1 MQQSMLKFA
10 NMRRVIILILSFL
23 FSAMALSPSRGFA
36 FWVWTPET
44 NKWENPKYAVKDTPT
59 EQLQHALASYQ
70 SKEYKESVRELRK
83 LIDHYPRAREAADA
97 QYYIGSSWEQMDNP
111 QEAFKNYQEVI
122 DKYPFSERSA
132 EIVQKQYDIAVK
144 LLEGR
149 GKRGLLAQTFSNTD
163 YPAVDMFKA
172 VIKNA
177 PYGKLAAPARYKIGL
192 YFLENA
198 MYQEARD
205 EFEKVMNDYPE
216 SEWAGAAQYQI
227 AVSDSKRSADAPHD
241 QKITQAAGKEFKEFV
256 EHYPDAELSSQAKD
270 QIQGLRDKEA
280 ESNFH
285 IAQFYEKNKKY
296 DSARIYYQ
304 MIVDEF
310 QNSRWTAQALN
321 KIRELSRKI
330 Q

>member
-1 MQQSMLKFA
+1 
-10 NMRRVIILILSFL
+10 
-23 FSAMALSPSRGFA
+23 
-36 FWVWTPET
+36 
-44 NKWENPKYAVKDTPT
+44 
-59 EQLQHALASYQ
+59 
-70 SKEYKESVRELRK
+70 
-83 LIDHYPRAREAADA
+83 
-97 QYYIGSSWEQMDNP
+97 
-111 QEAFKNYQEVI
+111 
-122 DKYPFSERSA
+122 
-132 EIVQKQYDIAVK
+132 
-144 LLEGR
+144 
-149 GKRGLLAQTFSNTD
+149 
-163 YPAVDMFKA
+163 MFKA

-216 SEWAGAAQYQI
+216 GEWARAAKYQI
-227 AVSDSKRSADAPHD
+227 AVSDSKRSADAPYD
-241 QKITQAAGKEFKEFV
+241 QKITQAAVKEFKEFV

-321 KIRELSRKI
+321 KIRELNQKV

>member
-1 MQQSMLKFA
+1 M
-10 NMRRVIILILSFL
+10 IWG
-23 FSAMALSPSRGFA
+23 PSRGFA

-44 NKWENPKYAVKDTPT
+44 NKWVNPKYSVKDTPS
-59 EQLQHALASYQ
+59 EQLEYALTFYKSQ
-70 SKEYKESVRELRK
+70 EYKEAISELRK

-97 QYYIGSSWEQMDNP
+97 QYYIAGSWEQMGSP

-132 EIVQKQYDIAVK
+132 EIVQKQYDIAVN
-144 LLEGR
+144 LLEGQD
-149 GKRGLLAQTFSNTD
+149 KRGVLAKTFSNTD
-163 YPAVDMFKA
+163 YTAVDMFKA
-172 VIKNA
+172 IIKNA
-177 PYGKLAAPARYKIGL
+177 PYGNLAAPSRYKIGL

-216 SEWAGAAQYQI
+216 SEWAKAAKYQI
-227 AVSDSKRSADAPHD
+227 AVSDSKRSTDAPYD
-241 QKITQAAGKEFKEFV
+241 QKITQAAVKEFKEFV
-256 EHYPDAELSSQAKD
+256 EHYSDAELSSQAKD

-296 DSARIYYQ
+296 DSAKIYYQ
-304 MIVDEF
+304 IIVDEF

-321 KIRELSRKI
+321 KIRALSELTRKV

>member
-1 MQQSMLKFA
+1 
-10 NMRRVIILILSFL
+10 MRRVIVLILFFL
-23 FSAMALSPSRGFA
+23 LNGMTLGPSRGFA

-44 NKWENPKYAVKDTPT
+44 NKWVNPKYSVKDTPS
-59 EQLQHALASYQ
+59 EQLEYALAFYKSR
-70 SKEYKESVRELRK
+70 EYKEAIQELRK
-83 LIDHYPRAREAADA
+83 LISHYPRAREAADA
-97 QYYIGSSWEQMDNP
+97 QYHIGACWEQMDNP
-111 QEAFKNYQEVI
+111 QEAFKSYQEVV

-149 GKRGLLAQTFSNTD
+149 DKRGVFAQTFSSTD
-163 YPAVDMFKA
+163 YTAIDIFKA

-177 PYGKLAAPARYKIGL
+177 PYGNLAAPARYKIGL
-192 YFLENA
+192 YFLENGL
-198 MYQEARD
+198 YQEARD

-216 SEWAGAAQYQI
+216 SEWARAAKYQI
-227 AVSDSKRSADAPHD
+227 AVSDSKRSTDAQYD
-241 QKITQAAGKEFKEFV
+241 QKITQAAVKEFKEFV
-256 EHYPDAELSSQAKD
+256 EHYPDAELSKQAKE

-296 DSARIYYQ
+296 ESAKIYYQ
-304 MIVDEF
+304 RIVDEF

-321 KIRELSRKI
+321 KIRELSQKVR
-330 Q
+330 

>member
-1 MQQSMLKFA
+1 
-10 NMRRVIILILSFL
+10 
-23 FSAMALSPSRGFA
+23 MALGPSRGFA

-44 NKWENPKYAVKDTPT
+44 NQWVNPKYSVKDTPS
-59 EQLQHALASYQ
+59 EQLQFALTFYQ
-70 SKEYKESVRELRK
+70 SKEYKEAIQELRK
-83 LIDHYPRAREAADA
+83 LIKHYPRAREAADA
-97 QYYIGSSWEQMDNP
+97 QYYIGACWEQMDNP
-111 QEAFKNYQEVI
+111 QEAFKSYQEVI

-149 GKRGLLAQTFSNTD
+149 DQRGVLAKTFSNTD
-163 YPAVDMFKA
+163 YTAIDIFRA

-177 PYGKLAAPARYKIGL
+177 PYGNLAAPSRYKIGL
-192 YFLENA
+192 YLLENGL
-198 MYQEARD
+198 YQEARD

-216 SEWAGAAQYQI
+216 SEWAKAAKYQI
-227 AVSDSKRSADAPHD
+227 AVSDSKRSTEAQYD
-241 QKITQAAGKEFKEFV
+241 QKITQSAVKEFKEFV
-256 EHYPDAELSSQAKD
+256 EHYPDAELTQQAKD

-296 DSARIYYQ
+296 DSAKIYYQ
-304 MIVDEF
+304 MIVDDF

-321 KIRELSRKI
+321 KIRELNQKV

>member
-1 MQQSMLKFA
+1 
-10 NMRRVIILILSFL
+10 MRRVIILILFFL
-23 FSAMALSPSRGFA
+23 LSGTTLVPSRGFA

-44 NKWENPKYAVKDTPT
+44 NKWVNPKYSVKDTPS
-59 EQLQHALASYQ
+59 EQLEYALAFYKSQ
-70 SKEYKESVRELRK
+70 EYKEAIQELRK

-97 QYYIGSSWEQMDNP
+97 QYYIGACWEQMDNP
-111 QEAFKNYQEVI
+111 QEAFKSYQEVV

-149 GKRGLLAQTFSNTD
+149 DKRGVLAKTFSLTD
-163 YPAVDMFKA
+163 YTAIDIFKA

-177 PYGKLAAPARYKIGL
+177 PYGNLAAPSRYKIGL
-192 YFLENA
+192 YYLENGL
-198 MYQEARD
+198 YQEARD

-216 SEWAGAAQYQI
+216 SEWAKAAKYQI
-227 AVSDSKRSADAPHD
+227 AVSDSKRSTDAQYD
-241 QKITQAAGKEFKEFV
+241 QKITQAAVKEFKEFA
-256 EHYPDAELSSQAKD
+256 EHYPDAELSQQAKE

-296 DSARIYYQ
+296 ESAKIYYQ
-304 MIVDEF
+304 RIVDEF

-321 KIRELSRKI
+321 KIRELSQKV

>member
-1 MQQSMLKFA
+1 MVWGS
-10 NMRRVIILILSFL
+10 S
-23 FSAMALSPSRGFA
+23 SGFA

-44 NKWENPKYAVKDTPT
+44 NQWVNPKYSVKDTPS
-59 EQLQHALASYQ
+59 EQLQYALTFYQ
-70 SKEYKESVRELRK
+70 SKEYKEAIAEFRK
-83 LIDHYPRAREAADA
+83 LINHYPRAREAADA

-111 QEAFKNYQEVI
+111 QEAFKSYQEVI
-122 DKYPFSERSA
+122 DKYPFSERSP

-149 GKRGLLAQTFSNTD
+149 DKRGILAQTFSSAD
-163 YPAVDMFKA
+163 YTAVDMFKA

-177 PYGKLAAPARYKIGL
+177 PYGNLAALSRYKIGL
-192 YFLENA
+192 YLMEDG

-216 SEWAGAAQYQI
+216 SEWAKAAKYQI
-227 AVSDSKRSADAPHD
+227 ALSDSKRSTDAPYD
-241 QKITQAAGKEFKEFV
+241 QKITQAAVKEFKEFV
-256 EHYPDAELSSQAKD
+256 EHYPDAELSRQAKD

-280 ESNFH
+280 ESNLH

-296 DSARIYYQ
+296 GSAKIYYQ

-321 KIRELSRKI
+321 KIRELSQKV

>member
-1 MQQSMLKFA
+1 
-10 NMRRVIILILSFL
+10 MRRVIVLILFFL
-23 FSAMALSPSRGFA
+23 LSGMALGPSRGFA

-44 NKWENPKYAVKDTPT
+44 NQWVNPKYSVKDTPS
-59 EQLQHALASYQ
+59 EQLQFALTFYQ
-70 SKEYKESVRELRK
+70 SKEYKEAIQELRK
-83 LIDHYPRAREAADA
+83 LIKHYPRAREAADA
-97 QYYIGSSWEQMDNP
+97 QYYIGACWEQMDNP
-111 QEAFKNYQEVI
+111 QEAFKSYQEVI

-149 GKRGLLAQTFSNTD
+149 DQRGVLAKTFSNTD
-163 YPAVDMFKA
+163 YTAIDIFRA

-177 PYGKLAAPARYKIGL
+177 PYGNLAAPSRYKIGL
-192 YFLENA
+192 YLLENGL
-198 MYQEARD
+198 YQEARD

-216 SEWAGAAQYQI
+216 SEWAKAAKYQI
-227 AVSDSKRSADAPHD
+227 AVSDSKRSTEAQYD
-241 QKITQAAGKEFKEFV
+241 QKITQSAVKEFKEFV
-256 EHYPDAELSSQAKD
+256 EHYPDAELTQQAKD

-296 DSARIYYQ
+296 DSAKIYYQ
-304 MIVDEF
+304 MIVDDF

-321 KIRELSRKI
+321 KIRELNQKV

>member
-1 MQQSMLKFA
+1 MTLG
-10 NMRRVIILILSFL
+10 
-23 FSAMALSPSRGFA
+23 PSRGSA

-44 NKWENPKYAVKDTPT
+44 NKWVNPKYAVKDTPS
-59 EQLQHALASYQ
+59 EQLQYALTFYQ
-70 SKEYKESVRELRK
+70 SKEYKEAIQELRK

-97 QYYIGSSWEQMDNP
+97 QYHIGACWEQMDNP
-111 QEAFKNYQEVI
+111 QEAFKSYQEVV
-122 DKYPFSERSA
+122 DKYPFSERSP

-149 GKRGLLAQTFSNTD
+149 GKRGILAQTFSNTD
-163 YPAVDMFKA
+163 YTAIDIFKA

-177 PYGKLAAPARYKIGL
+177 PYGNLAAPSRYKIGL
-192 YFLENA
+192 YFLENGL
-198 MYQEARD
+198 YQEARD

-216 SEWAGAAQYQI
+216 SEWARAAKYQI
-227 AVSDSKRSADAPHD
+227 AVSDSKRSTDAQYD
-241 QKITQAAGKEFKEFV
+241 QKITQAAVKEFKEFV
-256 EHYPDAELSSQAKD
+256 EHYPDAELSQQAKE

-280 ESNFH
+280 ESHFH
-285 IAQFYEKNKKY
+285 IARFYEKNKKY
-296 DSARIYYQ
+296 ESAKIYYQ

-321 KIRELSRKI
+321 KIRELSQKV

>member
-1 MQQSMLKFA
+1 MCRTL
-10 NMRRVIILILSFL
+10 ILILL
-23 FSAMALSPSRGFA
+23 FVLGIMTAGPSRGFA

-44 NKWENPKYAVKDTPT
+44 NKWENPKYAVKDTPS
-59 EQLQHALASYQ
+59 EQLQYALTFYQ
-70 SKEYKESVRELRK
+70 SREYKEAIQEFRK
-83 LIDHYPRAREAADA
+83 LINHYPRAREAADA

-111 QEAFKNYQEVI
+111 QEAFKNYQEVV

-132 EIVQKQYDIAVK
+132 EIVGKQYDIAVK

-149 GKRGLLAQTFSNTD
+149 GKLGLLAQTFSNTD
-163 YPAVDMFKA
+163 YPAVDMFRA

-216 SEWAGAAQYQI
+216 SEWAKAAKYQI
-227 AVSDSKRSADAPHD
+227 AVSDSKRSTDAPYD
-241 QKITQAAGKEFKEFV
+241 QKITQAAVKEFKEFV
-256 EHYPDAELSSQAKD
+256 EHYPDAELSGQAKD

-285 IAQFYEKNKKY
+285 IARFYEKNKKY

-321 KIRELSRKI
+321 KIRELSELT
-330 Q
+330 QEVQ

>member
-1 MQQSMLKFA
+1 MTLGS
-10 NMRRVIILILSFL
+10 
-23 FSAMALSPSRGFA
+23 SRGFA

-44 NKWENPKYAVKDTPT
+44 NKWENPKYAVKDTPS
-59 EQLQHALASYQ
+59 EQLQYALTFYQ
-70 SKEYKESVRELRK
+70 SQEYKEAISEFRK
-83 LIDHYPRAREAADA
+83 LINHYPRAREAADA

-111 QEAFKNYQEVI
+111 QEAFKNYPEVI

-216 SEWAGAAQYQI
+216 SEWAKAAKYQI
-227 AVSDSKRSADAPHD
+227 AVSDSKRSTDAPYD
-241 QKITQAAGKEFKEFV
+241 QKITQAAVKEFKEFV

-304 MIVDEF
+304 MVVDEF

-321 KIRELSRKI
+321 KIRELSGKV